1 MQVHRGQRSKVTLP
15 NHILLQFQ
23 QGVSLNLEFSY
34 LELDCLASESR
45 QSALPLQRYHSTF
58 GLNYPKSADEC
69 GGPTSDDHIVYEMMF
84 LLRPCS
90 KAGLCLMSTGV
101 IGA

>member
-1 MQVHRGQRSKVTLP
+1 ML
-15 NHILLQFQ
+15 
-23 QGVSLNLEFSY
+23 VSPGRAPFLSS
-34 LELDCLASESR
+34 DAT
-45 QSALPLQRYHSTF
+45 ATF

-84 LLRPCS
+84 LLRPCN

-101 IGA
+101 IGARLFPYFHVGAGVELCSLCLEALF